1 MHLNL
6 SDLFLKMQEQLDHP
20 EAVSESLLAN
30 EQILIELVNRI
41 RPKKPNDAEEVKQRI
56 HALILKLNP
65 RPYFQPPSS
74 FSFPCCLSW
83 PYYS

>member
-20 EAVSESLLAN
+20 EAVSENLLAN

-41 RPKKPNDAEEVKQRI
+41 RPKKTKAEHGTGRNM
-56 HALILKLNP
+56 ASLI
-65 RPYFQPPSS
+65 S
-74 FSFPCCLSW
+74 
-83 PYYS
+83 